1 MSHGPQC
8 AVPVFQLKWP
18 VEERRSGAARFH
30 FFYMQECCMRTEN
43 IGLTE
48 LRSQF
53 GCLVIPNP
61 ENGETT
67 DLTIHFS

>member
-1 MSHGPQC
+1 
-8 AVPVFQLKWP
+8 
-18 VEERRSGAARFH
+18 
-30 FFYMQECCMRTEN
+30 MRTEN